1 MKDKDEKTSIW
12 TLPNRLSVVRIL
24 FIPVIIV
31 FISTE
36 DEKFF
41 FGACLLFIVAGITD
55 GLDGF
60 MARKMKLTTKLGL
73 YLDPIADK
81 LLVSSVLITLTYYRL
96 VPLWVTVILVGR
108 EFLINGLRSFYAMEG
123 IAIYPSFSGKLKT
136 ALQLIGIS
144 CILFNVP
151 EKSNYS
157 MCDYLQ
163 YLGISCVDFNSSLRQ
178 IGLIVIYIAL
188 FFSIFSAIDY
198 MKAIFRPSF
207 YQDSDKK
214 NQNQ

>member
-1 MKDKDEKTSIW
+1 MKDKDEKTSVW
-12 TLPNRLSVVRIL
+12 TLPNRLSIIRIL
-24 FIPVIIV
+24 FIPIIIV
-31 FISTE
+31 FIATD
-36 DEKFF
+36 DERFF
-41 FGACLLFIVAGITD
+41 FAACLLFIIAGITD
-55 GLDGF
+55 GLDGYV
-60 MARKMKLTTKLGL
+60 ARKMHLTSKLGL

-96 VPLWVTVILVGR
+96 VPLWVTIILVAR

-136 ALQLIGIS
+136 ALQIIGIS

-163 YLGISCVDFNSSLRQ
+163 YLGISCLDFNSSLRQ
-178 IGLIVIYIAL
+178 IGLIIVYIAL

-198 MKAIFRPSF
+198 MKAIFKWPHSPG
-207 YQDSDKK
+207 KK
-214 NQNQ
+214 DQKE